1 METVLHS
8 VSAFKHSSRTRTQR
22 KNLCLL
28 PKRGKHSWDLH
39 CHGDQKKKHPVFSSP
54 RSFELHFKSQE
65 NLHYSTQKRE
75 PTAQHSALS
84 EVRGPILTSDFCPFQ
99 SHTIFSLETSPSHQE
114 DLSPFPAGRSHQPT
128 KISILISA
136 SLFQL
141 GFFPV
146 WN

>member
-39 CHGDQKKKHPVFSSP
+39 CHGDQKKNTPSFPSQGPSSYVLKAKRICIIP
-54 RSFELHFKSQE
+54 HK
-65 NLHYSTQKRE
+65 KRE

-114 DLSPFPAGRSHQPT
+114 DLSPFPAALTNPPRSQ
-128 KISILISA
+128 S
-136 SLFQL
+136 
-141 GFFPV
+141 
-146 WN
+146 

>member
-1 METVLHS
+1 MAQGWKQFCILYQL
-8 VSAFKHSSRTRTQR
+8 SSTAPEPG
-22 KNLCLL
+22 
-28 PKRGKHSWDLH
+28 PKGKTFASFPRGGSTPGTYIAMGTK
-39 CHGDQKKKHPVFSSP
+39 KKKHPVFSFP

-114 DLSPFPAGRSHQPT
+114 DLSPFPAALTNPPRSQ
-128 KISILISA
+128 S
-136 SLFQL
+136 
-141 GFFPV
+141 
-146 WN
+146 